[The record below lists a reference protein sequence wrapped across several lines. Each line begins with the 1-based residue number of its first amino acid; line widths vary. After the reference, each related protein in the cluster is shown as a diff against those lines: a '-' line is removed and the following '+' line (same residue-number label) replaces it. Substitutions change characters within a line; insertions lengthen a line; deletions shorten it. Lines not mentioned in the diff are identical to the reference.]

1 MWYFIYL
8 FIFLPFWALFSK
20 HPATHF
26 RAKRRA
32 WKEFAFSTIWTGK
45 TRKSETMDPK
55 KKLLKRRKRDPR
67 WFTAAIFIH
76 TDSRDFGGGESQ
88 HGVDQATMTYSK
100 YCLIGEQQQHK
111 RRQWGYDSNLRDKDS
126 NEEKIN
132 REYRKIKRPPLRN
145 GRPLSSVI
153 MTMKKK
159 PPKHIE
165 RLRVFIYGFMIV
177 SIAHQLWIITR
188 AIFDGREKSGW
199 HHQHK

>member
-1 MWYFIYL
+1 MVFHLFIY
-8 FIFLPFWALFSK
+8 F
-20 HPATHF
+20 
-26 RAKRRA
+26 
-32 WKEFAFSTIWTGK
+32 FAFLGVIFKTPSDTFPRQTSRLKRVCVFYHLDGKDTKIWDHG
-45 TRKSETMDPK
+45 PK

-177 SIAHQLWIITR
+177 SIAHQLWIIIR